1 MKRGLWIIVLLC
13 ALLPAVH
20 LSAVPCRSGDATAD
34 SLEVSLLT
42 CSPGKA
48 SYELY
53 GHTALRVRNLRDG
66 SDWVFNYGMFDFH
79 APHFVWRFV
88 LGQTDY
94 YLGAVPFQRFV
105 HSYLRQGRGIEA
117 QVLALRPDEALRVW
131 TVLVRTASLEDWTYR
146 YSFLYDNC
154 TTRAVDV
161 VERALDGRVEWPAAD
176 SMRTF
181 RTIIHEFSASAA
193 PWNSFGQDLLLGAE
207 VDAPTGVR
215 EQMFSPV
222 YAARFFDGAVVT
234 RTDGSRRLLVAR
246 RYVVMQPA
254 SAPASPSGVGPLSA
268 AVLLLVL
275 AAGVAVWEQRR
286 RKTCLW
292 FDYPFML
299 LLGGAGCIVSLL
311 FFCSEHPAVD
321 SNRLI
326 VLLNPLWLLY
336 IPVKWRRER
345 GGRPDKVYHAAMAV
359 TLAAYGLLAAVSPQR
374 FPAALDALALLLLV
388 RTVNVWLLSR
398 RTERK
403 YATPAADDEPTE

>member
-13 ALLPAVH
+13 ALLPADR

-53 GHTALRVRNLRDG
+53 GHTALRVRDLRDG

-94 YLGAVPFQRFV
+94 YLGAVPFKRFV
-105 HSYLRQGRGIEA
+105 QSYLRQGRGIEA
-117 QVLALRPDEALRVW
+117 QVLALRSDEALRVW
-131 TVLVRTASLEDWTYR
+131 TALVRTASLEDWTYR

-176 SMRTF
+176 PARTF

-234 RTDGSRRLLVAR
+234 RTDGSRRPLVAR

-254 SAPASPSGVGPLSA
+254 SAPVSSTGFGPLSA

-275 AAGVAVWEQRR
+275 TAGVAAWEQRR
-286 RKTCLW
+286 RKACLW
-292 FDYPFML
+292 LDYPFMS
-299 LLGGAGCIVSLL
+299 LLGVAGCIVSLL

-321 SNRLI
+321 SNCLI
-326 VLLNPLWLLY
+326 VLLNPLPLLY

-345 GGRPDKVYHAAMAV
+345 SGRPDRLYHAAMAV
-359 TLAAYGLLAAVSPQR
+359 ALAAYGVLAVVSPQR
-374 FPAALDALALLLLV
+374 FPAALNALALLLLV
-388 RTVNVWLLSR
+388 RTVNVYILLHRTKKDVCDTGR
-398 RTERK
+398 R
-403 YATPAADDEPTE
+403 